1 VGARKDSNT
10 YIRMKMKA
18 AEKIGIIATH
28 FCLPSTTNQTEV
40 HSISSFPKFSPPSSP
55 VQTISFDI

>member
-1 VGARKDSNT
+1 
-10 YIRMKMKA
+10 MKMKA